1 MNYIADKVLEQLME
15 DEEFMKEHPSM
26 VYAQM
31 RADYLAEHE
40 NPAVRDKLYLMYD
53 SNQLVDHLKKVQQR
67 GAQMYQMELP
77 RWMEAWNVQDKKDPM
92 YRTMTSALFEVIV
105 KEVVELEG

>member
-1 MNYIADKVLEQLME
+1 MKENNMTTEAIQYIDDLPIETEGPSEFAQFETPEEIVNYIADKALEQLME

-40 NPAVRDKLYLMYD
+40 NPAVRDKL
-53 SNQLVDHLKKVQQR
+53 
-67 GAQMYQMELP
+67 
-77 RWMEAWNVQDKKDPM
+77 
-92 YRTMTSALFEVIV
+92 I
-105 KEVVELEG
+105 